1 MKTIIYYIVIIVV
14 AASVFSCSDF
24 LDKTPIDQIAAD
36 EYFTDEASA
45 ESAVRAIYRSLE
57 SSTYYGQSMILIP
70 EFAAGHVQNV
80 YNYPEFVNF
89 EQNDIR
95 IDNPW
100 VLNIWT
106 ASYSSINAANNVIA
120 RVPDMTGQISD
131 EKKQQFVNEAK
142 FIRALV
148 YFNLVRSWGD
158 VPLITSPTDASTSL
172 GELQVSRTPEA
183 QIYTQIIADLTD
195 AANLPMTYTSL
206 DQTKGR
212 ATQNAAKALLSKV
225 YLYQGDYEQSAS
237 FAKEVIDSGDTLTA
251 DYPSIWLT
259 ENSGE
264 SIFELQFDAQATNPF
279 ATVSNPT
286 SSALFFAK
294 DTVYKFYEEG
304 DKRRDFTLNFQ
315 NNRYYI
321 GKYRNYNPATQNVP
335 VIRMSE
341 IYLIYAEAQARVS
354 NSPAG
359 EPYQYYKAVRDR
371 AAMETP
377 AGDTFDLNSF
387 ITAVQRE
394 KRLELMFEGEA
405 WYDYARTDLA
415 LTEMMTV
422 PDEKRYLFPIPQ
434 TEREINQN
442 LGQNDAYQ

>member
-1 MKTIIYYIVIIVV
+1 MKTIIHYIFIGAV
-14 AASVFSCSDF
+14 AVSVFSCSDF

-45 ESAVRAIYRSLE
+45 ESAVRAIYRSME
-57 SSTYYGQSMILIP
+57 SSTYYGQSMIIIP

-106 ASYSSINAANNVIA
+106 ASYSSINAANNVIEK
-120 RVPDMTGQISD
+120 VPGMTGLISD

-142 FIRALV
+142 FIRALL

-158 VPLITSPTDASTSL
+158 VPLITTPTNASTSL
-172 GELQVSRTPEA
+172 GELQVSRTPA
-183 QIYTQIIADLTD
+183 SQIYTQVIADLTD
-195 AANLPMTYTSL
+195 ASNLPVSYTSL

-212 ATQNAAKALLSKV
+212 ATQYAAKALLAKV
-225 YLYQGDYEQSAS
+225 YLYQGDYPQSAA
-237 FAKEVIDSGDTLTA
+237 FAKDVIDKGDTLTA

-264 SIFELQFDAQATNPF
+264 SIFELQFDAQATNPL

-286 SSALFFAK
+286 GSALFFAK

-304 DKRRDFTLNFQ
+304 DKRRDFTLNAQ
-315 NNRYYI
+315 NGRYYI

-335 VIRMSE
+335 VLRLSE
-341 IYLIYAEAQARVS
+341 IYLIYAEAQARAS
-354 NSPAG
+354 NSHTG
-359 EPYQYYKAVRDR
+359 EPYRYYKAIRDR
-371 AAMETP
+371 AGIETP
-377 AGDTFDLNSF
+377 EEGTFDLNGF
-387 ITAVQRE
+387 IVAVQRE

-434 TEREINQN
+434 TEREINGN

>member
-1 MKTIIYYIVIIVV
+1 MKTIIHYIVILV
-14 AASVFSCSDF
+14 AGASVFACDDF
-24 LDKTPIDQIAAD
+24 LDKTPIDQIAAE

-57 SSTYYGQSMILIP
+57 SSTYYGQSMIIIP

-120 RVPDMTGQISD
+120 SVPQMTGAISE
-131 EKKQQFVNEAK
+131 EKKSQFVREAK

-158 VPLITSPTDASTSL
+158 VPLITTPTASSTSL
-172 GELQVSRTPEA
+172 SDLQVSRTA
-183 QIYTQIIADLTD
+183 ASQVYAQIIADLND
-195 AANLPMTYTSL
+195 AVSLPASYSSL

-212 ATQNAAKALLSKV
+212 ATQYAAKALLSKV
-225 YLYQGDYEQSAS
+225 YLYQGDYPQAAT
-237 FAKEVIDSGDTLTA
+237 FAKEVISKGDTLTS
-251 DYPSIWLT
+251 DYASIWLT
-259 ENSGE
+259 ENSQE
-264 SIFELQFDAQATNPF
+264 AIFELQFDAQATNPL

-286 SSALFFAK
+286 GSALFFAK
-294 DTVYKFYEEG
+294 DTVYKFFEDG
-304 DKRRDFTLNFQ
+304 DTRRDFTLNFQ
-315 NNRYYI
+315 NGRYYI

-335 VIRMSE
+335 VIRLSE

-359 EPYQYYKAVRDR
+359 EPYQYYKAIRDR
-371 AAMETP
+371 AGLETP
-377 AGDTFDLNSF
+377 DEGTFDLQGF
-387 ITAVQRE
+387 ITVVQRE

-405 WYDYARTDLA
+405 WYDYARTGLA

-422 PDEKRYLFPIPQ
+422 PDEGRYLFPIPQ
-434 TEREINQN
+434 TERELNLN
-442 LGQNDAYQ
+442 LGQNTAYQ

>member
-1 MKTIIYYIVIIVV
+1 MKTIIHYIVILV
-14 AASVFSCSDF
+14 AGASVFACDDF
-24 LDKTPIDQIAAD
+24 LDKTPIDQIAAG

-45 ESAVRAIYRSLE
+45 ESAVRAIYRSME
-57 SSTYYGQSMILIP
+57 SSTYYGQSMIIIP

-120 RVPDMTGQISD
+120 SVPQMTGAISE
-131 EKKQQFVNEAK
+131 EKKSQFVREAK
-142 FIRALV
+142 FIRALI

-158 VPLITSPTDASTSL
+158 VPLITTPTASSTSL
-172 GELQVSRTPEA
+172 SDLQVSRTA
-183 QIYTQIIADLTD
+183 ASQVYAQIIADLND
-195 AANLPMTYTSL
+195 AVNLPESYSSL

-212 ATQNAAKALLSKV
+212 ATQYAAKALLSKV
-225 YLYQGDYEQSAS
+225 YLYQGDYPQAAT
-237 FAKEVIDSGDTLTA
+237 FAKEVINKGDTLTS
-251 DYPSIWLT
+251 DYASIWLT
-259 ENSGE
+259 ENSQE
-264 SIFELQFDAQATNPF
+264 AIFELQFDAQATNPL

-286 SSALFFAK
+286 GSALFFAK
-294 DTVYKFYEEG
+294 DTVYKFFEEG
-304 DKRRDFTLNFQ
+304 DIRRDFTLNFQ
-315 NNRYYI
+315 NGRYYI

-335 VIRMSE
+335 VIRLSE
-341 IYLIYAEAQARVS
+341 IYLIYAEAQARIS

-359 EPYQYYKAVRDR
+359 EPYQYYKAIRDR
-371 AAMETP
+371 AGLETP
-377 AGDTFDLNSF
+377 DEGTFDLQGF

-405 WYDYARTDLA
+405 WYDYARTGLA

-422 PDEKRYLFPIPQ
+422 PDEGRYLFPIPQ
-434 TEREINQN
+434 TERELNLN
-442 LGQNDAYQ
+442 LGQNTAYQ